1 MLQMKSHRRSYG
13 RARTR
18 QERDEAIL
26 RFRRGLIGATAIGC
40 GALMLGLLGAV
51 AGTMWGLAL
60 EASIWAAALSG
71 GLVAFLLGT
80 VMIPLNNR
88 IGTTLPLGCIS
99 IGLLLFLALLGS
111 LFWLVRL
118 VVGPQG

>member
-1 MLQMKSHRRSYG
+1 MMSRRYSYR

-26 RFRRGLIGATAIGC
+26 RLRRALIGAVAIGC
-40 GALMLGLLGAV
+40 GALVLGLLG
-51 AGTMWGLAL
+51 GLAGAMWSLTL
-60 EASIWAAALSG
+60 EAGFWTGAFCG
-71 GLVAFLLGT
+71 GLAAFFLGT

-99 IGLLLFLALLGS
+99 VGLLLFLTLLGA

-118 VVGPQG
+118 AVGPQ